1 MTTDPTAP
9 QQSTGAPRRDTG
21 AQEGAHAVRVVLVD
35 SQTLVREGLRALLDR
50 GSTATVVADVATL
63 ALAKQVREPVDVV
76 VCDVELADGRDRDV
90 VRALSDLF
98 HPAPLVVLT
107 LVDQPSR
114 VQRVLSA
121 GAAAYLLKSAA
132 LADLELALRA
142 VAMGE
147 TYLQPS
153 LVVELARRRS
163 QVYEARRGVA
173 ERLSAMEQRV
183 LRLLALGFTNAEV
196 AEQIGVSVR
205 TVESHRAQLGRKLG
219 GRSRSNLVRQAR
231 LLGLDELEEELP

>member
-1 MTTDPTAP
+1 
-9 QQSTGAPRRDTG
+9 
-21 AQEGAHAVRVVLVD
+21 VLVD
-35 SQTLVREGLRALLDR
+35 GQTLVRQGLRALLDR

-63 ALAKQVREPVDVV
+63 ALAKQVREPVDAV

-90 VRALSDLF
+90 VRALGELF

-121 GAAAYLLKSAA
+121 GAAAYLLKSVG

-153 LVVELARRRS
+153 LGVEVARRRS
-163 QVYEARRGVA
+163 QVYEARRAVA
-173 ERLSAMEQRV
+173 EPLSAVEQRV